1 MDIEEIVVNLKVL
14 ETLEKHQKL
23 VTRGSYLNIE
33 TRSIVPQ
40 AIRRWNR
47 QDSRHETIRK
57 INTVIDAAIRCSST
71 SFNIHEY
78 LKKSII
84 GLQNLKETY
93 ATCTQT
99 CARLDI
105 LIDKVHHTIGQDAM
119 VEYR

>member
-23 VTRGSYLNIE
+23 VTRGNYLNIE

-57 INTVIDAAIRCSST
+57 INTVIDAAIHCSSN

-78 LKKSII
+78 LKKSIV

-105 LIDKVHHTIGQDAM
+105 LIDKVNHTIQS
-119 VEYR
+119 

>member
-23 VTRGSYLNIE
+23 ITRGSYLNIE

-57 INTVIDAAIRCSST
+57 INTVIDAAIHCSST

-78 LKKSII
+78 LKKSIV

-105 LIDKVHHTIGQDAM
+105 LIDKVNHTIQS
-119 VEYR
+119 